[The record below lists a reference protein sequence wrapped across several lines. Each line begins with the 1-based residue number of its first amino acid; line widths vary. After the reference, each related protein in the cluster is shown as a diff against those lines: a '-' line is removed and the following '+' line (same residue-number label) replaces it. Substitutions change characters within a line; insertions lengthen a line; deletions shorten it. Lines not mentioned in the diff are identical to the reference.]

1 VGLQGALERIADAGS
16 AIGSMV
22 ENVKSMSG
30 DTQRIQHHAKHLD
43 TIDQRLD
50 RIVDLMERMVASV
63 DELRGSVEELQEH
76 IEPVGRLA
84 GRFPG
89 RAKRNAGD

>member
-1 VGLQGALERIADAGS
+1 VALVTLNGALERIADAGS

-22 ENVKSMSG
+22 DNVRNMSG
-30 DTQRIQHHAKHLD
+30 DTSRIQEHSRHLE

-50 RIVDLMERMVASV
+50 RIVELMERMVV
-63 DELRGSVEELQEH
+63 SVEELTGKVDELQEDL
-76 IEPVGRLA
+76 EPVGRLA

-89 RAKRNAGD
+89 RAKR

>member
-1 VGLQGALERIADAGS
+1 MALALQGALERIADAGS

-22 ENVKSMSG
+22 DNVRSMSR
-30 DTQRIQHHAKHLD
+30 DTHRIEDHAKHLD
-43 TIDQRLD
+43 TIDERLD

-63 DELRGSVEELQEH
+63 DELRSSVEQLQEH
-76 IEPVGRLA
+76 VEPVGRLA

-89 RAKRNAGD
+89 RRREG

>member
-1 VGLQGALERIADAGS
+1 VALVTLNGTLERIADAGS

-22 ENVKSMSG
+22 DNVRSMSG
-30 DTQRIQHHAKHLD
+30 DTSRIQDHARHLE

-50 RIVDLMERMVASV
+50 RIVELMERMVASV
-63 DELRGSVEELQEH
+63 DELRGSVQELEEH

-89 RAKRNAGD
+89 RAKR